1 MSQARDRQAGLT
13 LIEVLVVLV
22 IIAVMAGMTVLG
34 LGSLG
39 RGNQAEAEARRLA
52 DRLQLAS
59 DQVLVASA
67 PLAMVWVPGGYRL
80 VRWDSV
86 QAAWEPSGEALLDR
100 RHALPAALKL
110 ALAGTSGSPPLTIT
124 PDLPQPAVEFR
135 IVGGTAPWAVA
146 FDGFGTAV
154 MPRGE

>member
-59 DQVLVASA
+59 DDVLVAERA
-67 PLAMVWVPGGYRL
+67 PGDGLGPGRL
-80 VRWDSV
+80 PLPPLGRRGRRPGSR
-86 QAAWEPSGEALLDR
+86 AARRCSTGGMRARGAEAGAGR
-100 RHALPAALKL
+100 R
-110 ALAGTSGSPPLTIT
+110 SGSPPLLIT

-135 IVGGTAPWAVA
+135 ILGGARPGRWPSTASAP
-146 FDGFGTAV
+146 
-154 MPRGE
+154 P